1 MQRASCL
8 ILFEVSAA
16 LEDRVLLPLL
26 QLLRDEQLP
35 KYVARTEAVT
45 SHLRASRWLYISKI
59 STLRWQTDWR
69 CRLLGILGCCIWMSA
84 RVQVCCSNQN
94 DLLGISA
101 GFPNAALTSG
111 TWNSPG
117 SAG

>member
-59 STLRWQTDWR
+59 STSGRPTGAAGSLASSAAAYGCLRE
-69 CRLLGILGCCIWMSA
+69 CRYAAAIKTTYWGYQ
-84 RVQVCCSNQN
+84 R
-94 DLLGISA
+94 
-101 GFPNAALTSG
+101 GFPMQR
-111 TWNSPG
+111 
-117 SAG
+117 